1 MQDIWSELQ
10 HEMLNLGVPL
20 ATHGCSKAIHIV
32 VSIDLKESID
42 EVGPKY
48 HEIVDK
54 QVEVDSGSVE
64 IIN

>member
-1 MQDIWSELQ
+1 MQDIQSELKE
-10 HEMLNLGVPL
+10 EMLNIGVPL
-20 ATHGCSKAIHIV
+20 GTHGCSKVIDIV

-64 IIN
+64 IID